1 MIRTRRS
8 EKNPFDLKGRKI
20 GPERIYQDKVYTEA
34 EQIENLIG
42 FIEIPPRYW
51 VNIKYGSRV
60 QYYSKS
66 GGYHFGGFVLRNY
79 QDIVDTLTG
88 EEKRVMRLQ
97 SSFQERHR
105 NYQSWVVEYHDIEKI
120 YVKGDAPTLVMFDTL
135 DKTIQSMNS
144 NIKKLAEHSKKL
156 EMRISALE
164 KRLGSR

>member
-20 GPERIYQDKVYTEA
+20 GPERIYQDKVYTDA
-34 EQIENLIG
+34 EQTENLVG
-42 FIEIPPRYW
+42 FMEIPPQYW

-79 QDIVDTLTG
+79 QDIVDSLTG

-105 NYQSWVVEYHDIEKI
+105 NYQSWTLEYRDIQRM
-120 YVKGDAPTLVMFDTL
+120 YVKADATTLVLSDML
-135 DKTIQSMNS
+135 DKTIQNVNS
-144 NIKKLAEHSKKL
+144 NIKKIAEHSKKL
-156 EMRISALE
+156 ESRISALE
-164 KRLGSR
+164 KRLAR